1 MNDEDLGLPKP
12 EDYDGDSFCA
22 LDYLTGEY
30 ATARTLEEAIDI
42 RGARAF
48 LRNVAPD
55 DFINDDPHDTE
66 KIGIAE
72 LWSSST
78 WREGEVERDVARER
92 SASSL
97 KENDL
102 LELRPCSEAVREWG
116 YRFHLADGSVTPYE
130 PYHDYDDLLFQR
142 NLKNLAGGERLICRV
157 RSVSRFG
164 ENGIDVDPAFCWRV
178 YSCKVTVYRDRS
190 ALT

>member
-66 KIGIAE
+66 K
-72 LWSSST
+72 
-78 WREGEVERDVARER
+78 
-92 SASSL
+92 
-97 KENDL
+97 
-102 LELRPCSEAVREWG
+102 SE
-116 YRFHLADGSVTPYE
+116 
-130 PYHDYDDLLFQR
+130 
-142 NLKNLAGGERLICRV
+142 
-157 RSVSRFG
+157 
-164 ENGIDVDPAFCWRV
+164 
-178 YSCKVTVYRDRS
+178 
-190 ALT
+190 